1 MSFMYF
7 CFAQK
12 TRSAETNNEVL
23 KSRRRDYRSNVKT
36 PKDDRSDNLICA
48 RLVDAL
54 LFRMTV
60 VFWEIVPSTLN
71 YIFCRILL
79 AEAPPVSNLR
89 FWPTVTRRN
98 DVWRTVVASKSF
110 LGARLHQKRICL
122 FQIFSPLWPIS

>member
-23 KSRRRDYRSNVKT
+23 KGRRRDYRSNVKT

-48 RLVDAL
+48 SQVHTL
-54 LFRMTV
+54 LYGMTV
-60 VFWEIVPSTLN
+60 VFWEIAPTTFH
-71 YIFCRILL
+71 YIFGRILV

-98 DVWRTVVASKSF
+98 DVWGTVVASKSF

-122 FQIFSPLWPIS
+122 FQIFSPLWLNS